1 MSAAVPI
8 LDRFRLDGK
17 VALVTGASR
26 GLGAGMAVALAG
38 AGADVVLHASTQ
50 PASATAAAIAAATG
64 RTPVTLTAD
73 LADRAAADRLMADA
87 IAAFGR
93 LDILINNA
101 GMVRRQ
107 PAAEHADDDWDRV
120 LEVNLSSMFRLC
132 RAAGRHMIERRQGG
146 KIVNIASLL
155 SFQGGITVPGYAAA
169 KGGVM
174 QLTKALANE
183 WASQGINVNAIAP
196 GYMETDN
203 TAPLR
208 ADATRFGRSPSA
220 SPPGAGARRRI
231 SPAPRSSWHRRRP
244 TTSTGTCSSSTAAG
258 WAAEREQ
265 VMRLLALI
273 VMVGRSGAGCRS
285 RRTRRTTGRACR
297 AESSTRARPRCPA

>member
-1 MSAAVPI
+1 MSAAVPG
-8 LDRFRLDGK
+8 LDRFRVDGK

-38 AGADVVLHASTQ
+38 AGADVVLHASER
-50 PASATAAAIAAATG
+50 PATATAAAIASATG
-64 RTPVTLTAD
+64 REPVTLTAD
-73 LADRAAADRLMADA
+73 LGDRAAADRLIDGA

-101 GMVRRQ
+101 GLIRRQ
-107 PAAEHADDDWDRV
+107 PAATHADDDWDRV
-120 LEVNLSSMFRLC
+120 IEVDLSSVFRLC
-132 RAAGRHMIERRQGG
+132 RAAGRHMLERGQGG

-183 WASQGINVNAIAP
+183 WAAQGINVNAIAP

-203 TAPLR
+203 TAALR
-208 ADATRFGRSPSA
+208 ADAARHRQITERIPAGRWGTAEDLAGAAIFLA
-220 SPPGAGARRRI
+220 SPASDYVNGHVLVVDG
-231 SPAPRSSWHRRRP
+231 
-244 TTSTGTCSSSTAAG
+244 G
-258 WAAEREQ
+258 W
-265 VMRLLALI
+265 M
-273 VMVGRSGAGCRS
+273 GR
-285 RRTRRTTGRACR
+285 
-297 AESSTRARPRCPA
+297 